1 MLKWAKGS
9 KNGGSG
15 HGSAARVSLADLRR
29 ASARLLR
36 RKDSSK
42 SKHRPV
48 VHVNVEPDLVLT
60 ESAPMPPAP
69 AVPPRCSSTSS
80 STSSS
85 STSSS
90 GGCGSSISS
99 SSGSSSANQSADSLS
114 VNLPPA
120 TTQLEGVIKQATVR
134 RMSTLRHSAALVET
148 SSSTSRSGRT
158 GRCKT
163 KKPPT
168 PAVVVSGNV
177 SDGGSSSLY
186 MQLDKIPVAV
196 QSTSNKRKVLE
207 DISNQAY
214 RHIIHSLQQELA
226 QLSADDNS
234 LDNFAETLDVS
245 REFSDPI
252 GSAA

>member
-90 GGCGSSISS
+90 GGCGSR
-99 SSGSSSANQSADSLS
+99 
-114 VNLPPA
+114 
-120 TTQLEGVIKQATVR
+120 TR
-134 RMSTLRHSAALVET
+134 
-148 SSSTSRSGRT
+148 TSRGR
-158 GRCKT
+158 RQAQPKAR
-163 KKPPT
+163 PP
-168 PAVVVSGNV
+168 P
-177 SDGGSSSLY
+177 
-186 MQLDKIPVAV
+186 
-196 QSTSNKRKVLE
+196 R
-207 DISNQAY
+207 
-214 RHIIHSLQQELA
+214 
-226 QLSADDNS
+226 
-234 LDNFAETLDVS
+234 
-245 REFSDPI
+245 
-252 GSAA
+252 